1 MKRLSDNVAIFLEKY
16 EPFEQSVIL
25 SLFAGVGSVILLTA
39 ILMIL

>member
-1 MKRLSDNVAIFLEKY
+1 MALFLEKY

-25 SLFAGVGSVILLTA
+25 SLFSGVGSVILLTV